1 MAHIGIFLLFLISKV
16 KKKNILNTYIKL
28 GEFISF
34 DIIKKMIG
42 LQSMIGPTFG
52 EAKCKF

>member
-1 MAHIGIFLLFLISKV
+1 V

-52 EAKCKF
+52 EAKCKFWKS